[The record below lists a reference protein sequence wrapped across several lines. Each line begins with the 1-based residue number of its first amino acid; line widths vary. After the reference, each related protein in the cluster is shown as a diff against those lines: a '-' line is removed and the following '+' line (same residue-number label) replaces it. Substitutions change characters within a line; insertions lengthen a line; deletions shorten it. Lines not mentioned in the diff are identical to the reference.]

1 MKKLNLLTT
10 AMIIASMLFAPMQ
23 AMATQAA
30 VNSNCECFANKER
43 LEKQLKEEN
52 QITLLDYEVMLFK
65 VKCRVG
71 NIPEKYKEG
80 LKKAIFLGSKKKTE
94 QIIILE
100 CSECGQLFV
109 VPFGKE
115 ISNGS
120 QAGTG
125 TSTGGSSTGTSIGGG
140 SSSGSTSPSK
150 PSGGNTGGDSSSG
163 DKPSGGDSSG
173 GKPGDDT
180 DNKPSENPGDNT
192 GGDSGEQ
199 KPDEDNKPAPK
210 PEDPK
215 PPLKKYDTYDWISA
229 TKKVYN
235 TSSQLPDMKIPED
248 VKFSVKIVDAA
259 GKEISEAKN
268 AGNYKL
274 IFSYEVPAGYEPVE
288 PMQIA
293 FTIEKAK
300 CNVASITFS
309 GKEVTYNPNTDYGLY
324 VEDLP
329 EGLRLSHYLVNGKE
343 VQDDYTV
350 KNAGEYVIQPV
361 FELTDAANYEI
372 VGQVAEATL
381 NIKKAVID
389 TDAIEF
395 DGQTTL
401 FDWNNL
407 DGYPIMNVVGELPD
421 GIKDIHYEV
430 DGIKVGED
438 FVVDNPGE
446 HKIEVFFT
454 PEDAE
459 NYEVASKEAILNLE
473 YGFDMVLE
481 SSQDDGQIVL
491 TVGIANINTK
501 ITGISAINGKIVFDD
516 TVLDY
521 DRMEIVGSS
530 WDDTDGMFA
539 FNPDTGLFITS
550 TKENPDI
557 DWNNEEE
564 EYWENVDF
572 NIMVNED
579 GAVFKIYFNILDT
592 TASNIEIGVE
602 NVDGAS
608 KLISPPEDEEI
619 SDEPLVAGRP
629 TEVTVTTGEE
639 QEEAKEKSSK
649 VVASNLPEVETE
661 ARTDITTVTG
671 AAVVVEG

>member
-52 QITLLDYEVMLFK
+52 QITLLDYEVMLFR

-125 TSTGGSSTGTSIGGG
+125 TSTGGSSTGTSTGGG

-163 DKPSGGDSSG
+163 DKPSGGDS
-173 GKPGDDT
+173 
-180 DNKPSENPGDNT
+180 
-192 GGDSGEQ
+192 GEQ
-199 KPDEDNKPAPK
+199 KPDEDNKPA
-210 PEDPK
+210 PK

-248 VKFSVKIVDAA
+248 VKFSVKIVDAD

-309 GKEVTYNPNTDYGLY
+309 GKEVTYDPNTDYGLY

-343 VQDDYTV
+343 VQADYTV

-372 VGQVAEATL
+372 VGQVAEAML
-381 NIKKAVID
+381 NVKKAVID

-430 DGIKVGED
+430 DGIEVGED

-459 NYEVASKEAILNLE
+459 NYEVASKEATLNLE

-557 DWNNEEE
+557 DWDNEEE

-639 QEEAKEKSSK
+639 QEEAIEAKEKSSK
-649 VVASNLPEVETE
+649 VVASNLSEVEAETE
-661 ARTDITTVTG
+661 KVATTVTG
-671 AAVVVEG
+671 SSLVVEKA